1 MHSEN
6 DKKVAAFTR
15 SRFLKDSA
23 EALREAGILYMEGLG
38 LTSGFSGLAISC
50 PQEWV
55 GIEK

>member
-23 EALREAGILYMEGLG
+23 EALREAGII
-38 LTSGFSGLAISC
+38 SGRIGTDLR
-50 PQEWV
+50 V
-55 GIEK
+55 